1 MSTLSNLNL
10 NAEAYTP
17 AMSLSLASSTGQAR
31 PLSPSAKPYRPG
43 KPMTVDEDWEVLEK
57 AIGLVL
63 ENMPRDRIFRS
74 NWNLPK
80 VSRFA

>member
-1 MSTLSNLNL
+1 MSTFSNLNL

-17 AMSLSLASSTGQAR
+17 ARS
-31 PLSPSAKPYRPG
+31 LSPSAKPYRPG
-43 KPMTVDEDWEVLEK
+43 KPITVDEDWEVLEK

-63 ENMPRDRIFRS
+63 ENMPRDRMFGS